1 MAQEPEDSEAAGT
14 HDQLTMTDP
23 KQLFASLVELIGGP
37 LCGERKHWTSE
48 DAIAI
53 FSYYAGTASYT
64 YEGEG
69 KATYVCG

>member
-1 MAQEPEDSEAAGT
+1 
-14 HDQLTMTDP
+14 MTDP